1 MQIVKQYRPL
11 EKKKLTELKQ
21 DLIFSWFVDHKK
33 LYPNCK
39 DSNYKNVPSQHL
51 PQKCQQA
58 LLKMKQLSE
67 EVKSSIRKKFL
78 SCFTKSF
85 KTPPCLFIFF
95 IFLFLQ
101 SSVAQ
106 LHDI

>member
-11 EKKKLTELKQ
+11 EKKNRKLKELKQ

-39 DSNYKNVPSQHL
+39 DSNYKNVPSTT
-51 PQKCQQA
+51 PTS
-58 LLKMKQLSE
+58 KMSTSSTQNETTLRGSE
-67 EVKSSIRKKFL
+67 IEYTKRFL
-78 SCFTKSF
+78 RCFTKSF
-85 KTPPCLFIFF
+85 KTPPCLFFF
-95 IFLFLQ
+95 YSLLWP
-101 SSVAQ
+101 Q